1 MVETGLTFKE
11 KLLRTDM
18 TIVICVVIMS
28 ALSLLTL
35 SACLPFVELR
45 CLLVQAFAFS
55 LGMVLMMFIM
65 LIDYDRVS
73 MNRIAIG
80 AFVLAIVA
88 LTLLLICGEGNG
100 INKNWI
106 RIPGFPLDIQVAEFT
121 KILFILSFSRHARLV
136 KERINRF
143 SILCGLLF
151 HAGVYIGFVLVSGDL
166 GTALVYVVMALV
178 ILYASGLNKRYFIV
192 VFLACLLAAP
202 VLWSFLTEYQRQRIL
217 VGFNPWLDPY
227 GYGYQP
233 LISREA
239 ILSGGLFG
247 AGYSGGFVY
256 KILPV
261 VQSDFLFSAMCEKF
275 GMISGMIYVVALSV
289 LVIRI
294 FRIGR
299 ASGRRTTY
307 MVCVGVGTLLFFQ
320 FAVNIGMCLGVLP
333 VIGITSPFLSYG
345 GSSML
350 TLFLTMGVIQAIKI
364 RIPKEKLF
372 SEKEEFYRVLL
383 RGKRKGNC
391 RKNASGRKN

>member
-1 MVETGLTFKE
+1 MVETGLTFKQ

-18 TIVICVVIMS
+18 TIVICVIIMS

-35 SACLPFVELR
+35 SASLPSVELR
-45 CLLVQAFAFS
+45 CLLVQSFAFS
-55 LGMVLMMFIM
+55 LGIIVMMVIM
-65 LIDYDRVS
+65 LFDYDRLS
-73 MNRIAIG
+73 MNRIAMA
-80 AFVLAIVA
+80 AFLVSVVA
-88 LTLLLICGEGNG
+88 LTLLLIYGEGNG

-106 RIPGFPLDIQVAEFT
+106 RIPGFPLDIQVAEFA

-136 KERINRF
+136 KSSINRF
-143 SILCGLLF
+143 PTLVGLLF
-151 HAGVYIGFVLVSGDL
+151 HAGIYIGFVLASGDL
-166 GTALVYVVMALV
+166 GTALVYIVITAVV
-178 ILYASGLNKRYFIV
+178 LYASGLNKRYFV
-192 VFLACLLAAP
+192 VVILMVLVATPFL
-202 VLWSFLTEYQRQRIL
+202 WTMLTEYQRQRIL

-239 ILSGGLFG
+239 ILN
-247 AGYSGGFVY
+247 GGFFGEGYAGGYVY

-275 GMISGMIYVVALSV
+275 GILAGIVYIVTLSV

-307 MVCVGVGTLLFFQ
+307 TVCVGVATLLFFE
-320 FAVNIGMCLGVLP
+320 FVVNIGMCLGVLP

-350 TLFLTMGVIQAIKI
+350 TLFIAMGVIQAIKI
-364 RIPKEKLF
+364 RIPQDKLY
-372 SEKEEFYRVLL
+372 EETRDFRHVLL
-383 RGKRKGNC
+383 KR
-391 RKNASGRKN
+391 RKK

>member
-1 MVETGLTFKE
+1 MVETGLTFKQ
-11 KLLRTDM
+11 KILRTDM
-18 TIVICVVIMS
+18 TIVICVIIMS

-35 SACLPFVELR
+35 SASLPSVELR
-45 CLLVQAFAFS
+45 CLLVQSFAFS
-55 LGMVLMMFIM
+55 LGMIAMMVIM
-65 LIDYDRVS
+65 LFDYDRLS
-73 MNRIAIG
+73 MNRIAIA
-80 AFVLAIVA
+80 AFLVSVVA
-88 LTLLLICGEGNG
+88 LTLLLIYGEGNG

-106 RIPGFPLDIQVAEFT
+106 RIPGFPLDIQVAEFA

-136 KERINRF
+136 KGSINRL
-143 SILCGLLF
+143 STLCGLLL
-151 HAGVYIGFVLVSGDL
+151 HAGIYIGFVLVSGDL
-166 GTALVYVVMALV
+166 GTALVYIVITAVV
-178 ILYASGLNKRYFIV
+178 LYVSGLNKRYFVAVILMV
-192 VFLACLLAAP
+192 LAATP
-202 VLWSFLTEYQRQRIL
+202 LLWTMLTEYQQQRIL

-239 ILSGGLFG
+239 ILN
-247 AGYSGGFVY
+247 GGFFGEGYAGGYIY

-275 GMISGMIYVVALSV
+275 GILAGIVYIVTLSV

-307 MVCVGVGTLLFFQ
+307 TVCVGVATLLFFE
-320 FAVNIGMCLGVLP
+320 FVVNIGMCLGVLP

-350 TLFLTMGVIQAIKI
+350 TLFIAMGVIQAIKI
-364 RIPKEKLF
+364 RIPQGKLYA
-372 SEKEEFYRVLL
+372 EAKDFYHVLL
-383 RGKRKGNC
+383 KERK
-391 RKNASGRKN
+391 K